1 MARLRG
7 IGASEAVELGKV
19 NRLVVTKEVDF
30 GYYLD
35 GANFGEI
42 LLPHSSTEQLHKVGD
57 VVKVFL
63 YKDSDDRMIATT
75 KTPLAQVGDVTTLK
89 VTALTPIGA
98 FLDWGLEKD
107 LLVPFS
113 EQVERMAEDHQYLVV
128 VYVDVSGRIVASTK
142 LDKRLD
148 REPANYRANEQ
159 VNLVI
164 CDHTD
169 MGYKASVNGK
179 HWGVLYRNE
188 VFKELRIGQKM
199 TGYINRVREDGKIDL
214 LLEKPGYAR
223 NDELA
228 TKIIAFL
235 KQNKGVSHINDKSS
249 PEIISRL
256 FGVSKKKFKQAI
268 GSLYKSGQIVL
279 EKDGIRLP

>member
-7 IGASEAVELGKV
+7 LVQLGQF
-19 NRLVVTKEVDF
+19 NRLAIVKEVDF

-35 GANFGEI
+35 GDEFGEI
-42 LLPHSSTEQLHKVGD
+42 LLPHSSTEQLHSIGD
-57 VVKVFL
+57 IINVFL

-75 KTPLAQVGDVTTLK
+75 AIPLAQVGEVTTLK
-89 VTALTPIGA
+89 VAALTPIGA

-107 LLVPFS
+107 LLVPFA
-113 EQVERMAEDHQYLVV
+113 EQAERMVEGEKYLVL
-128 VYVDVSGRIVASTK
+128 VYVDVSDRIVASSK

-148 REPANYRANEQ
+148 REPAHYKDNQQ
-159 VNLVI
+159 VELVI

-169 MGYKASVNGK
+169 IGYKAAVNGM

-214 LLEKPGYAR
+214 LLEKPGYAK

-228 TKIIAFL
+228 TKIIVFL
-235 KQNKGVSHINDKSS
+235 KQNKGVSHISDKSS

-256 FGVSKKKFKQAI
+256 FGVSKKKFKQSI
-268 GSLYKSGQIVL
+268 GALYKSGQIIL